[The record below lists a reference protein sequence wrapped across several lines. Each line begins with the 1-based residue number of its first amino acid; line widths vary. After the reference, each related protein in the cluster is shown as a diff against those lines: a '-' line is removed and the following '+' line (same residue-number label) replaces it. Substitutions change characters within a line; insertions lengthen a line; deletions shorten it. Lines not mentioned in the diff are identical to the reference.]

1 MNRLVFIIILILCP
15 IIIFSD
21 VLDKLKEID
30 DALTQGTIV
39 YYDEGTMKNQNNEP
53 IKMKISVIFSKTGLY
68 KIKFPRNIQV
78 YFDGE
83 NTFEVENNT
92 KILHRENNSPVIPP
106 NTKEFLFLFGCQ
118 TMNAIMNIYLFY
130 PYALLHNIFY
140 LLY

>member
-78 YFDGE
+78 YFDWYG
-83 NTFEVENNT
+83 NRIFNN
-92 KILHRENNSPVIPP
+92 KIR
-106 NTKEFLFLFGCQ
+106 
-118 TMNAIMNIYLFY
+118 AIKQK
-130 PYALLHNIFY
+130 LLINQK
-140 LLY
+140 